1 MLAYSRFQRV
11 PLYLEW
17 APEAIFVAPAKG
29 ASPAPSAAETAT
41 PAAGD
46 KRKRADASAS
56 ASGAAAAAAAPAAAA
71 PVADAASEEQAAGN
85 TVYVKNVSWNT
96 TEEQLRDAFAEVG
109 GVRSV
114 RIPQRRNPK
123 YKADAPGVPQWLSMG
138 YGFVEFA
145 TPDAAKRA
153 LKTCQGKVVD
163 EHALQLRLSSTAG
176 GAAGEE
182 AGAAGAPPAKRARA
196 LVSAAPTSN
205 ATKLLVR
212 NLAFEAT
219 KEDLQTLFAAYGA
232 VKNVRMPKKFNGQ
245 HRGFAFIE
253 FLTNAEAASAMEA
266 LAATHLYGRHLVLEW
281 ATAGDDKAGAGAG
294 AGGAAEAST

>member
-17 APEAIFVAPAKG
+17 APEAIFVTPAKG
-29 ASPAPSAAETAT
+29 ASSLPSVAETAAPT
-41 PAAGD
+41 AGD
-46 KRKRADASAS
+46 KRKRADA
-56 ASGAAAAAAAPAAAA
+56 GAAAATAAVPVAPSAPAS
-71 PVADAASEEQAAGN
+71 AASAPEAVEEQAAGN

-96 TEEQLRDAFAEVG
+96 TEEQLRDAFADVG
-109 GVRSV
+109 GIRSV

-123 YKADAPGVPQWLSMG
+123 YKADTPSVPQWLSMG

-153 LKTCQGKVVD
+153 LKVCQGKVVD

-182 AGAAGAPPAKRARA
+182 AGAAGTPAAKRARS
-196 LVSAAPTSN
+196 LVTAAPTSN

-266 LAATHLYGRHLVLEW
+266 LASTHLYGRHLVLEW

-294 AGGAAEAST
+294 GAAEAST